1 MLGRAA
7 AAISASLHGEPSRE
21 FLATRLPRRLATS
34 DLKITSRQMT
44 LTSIRKVFLR
54 MPLSIRTDRSHSTIG
69 KVSRPLLAAAGLSVL
84 AWMSITPSFA
94 QDATTKTAVDSSVLR
109 VCAAANEAPYSTK
122 DENGFENKIA
132 KIIAEGIGRKA
143 EFVWSAKPAIYA
155 VRDQLDKKLCD
166 LVVGT
171 DAGDERVLTSKPY
184 YRAPYVFIVRKDSP
198 LKIENWDS
206 PDLAKAGKIG
216 FVPSTPASVM
226 MEKEDLYND
235 NINYASSLTNFKDR
249 RNAYTRIPPDRMVGE
264 VANETAGLA
273 VAFAPEV
280 ARYVKANDALKLIV
294 IPDNNVRSDGM
305 KVPFHFD
312 QSFAVRKDDKA
323 LLSAIDEAL
332 PKVQSKIEDVL
343 KDEGI
348 PLVQPASNK

>member
-1 MLGRAA
+1 
-7 AAISASLHGEPSRE
+7 
-21 FLATRLPRRLATS
+21 
-34 DLKITSRQMT
+34 MT

-184 YRAPYVFIVRKDSP
+184 YRAPYVFIVRKDSN
-198 LKIENWDS
+198 LKIANWDS

-264 VANETAGLA
+264 VANQTAGLA

-294 IPDNNVRSDGM
+294 IPDNNVRSDGL